1 VLFAAVSVA
10 TAAVAL
16 VLTWRRLFIGM
27 DLQDE
32 SYYILVPW
40 RWALGDKPF
49 IDEENLA
56 QVAGFLEYP
65 FIKVFEV
72 LRGGD
77 VTGLVL
83 YGRHLYLVLMLLV
96 ATAVFLALRRLVR
109 WELALPVAVVYVTYI
124 FWETPQLSYNTMA
137 GALLSLGAALGVWV
151 VVHGGGRRWAFGS
164 GLAFGLAVVAYPTL
178 LFVMPFVA
186 VFLALSLGARS
197 VRLVSHLF
205 SERGEPDAPGPPTG
219 RTAWIALSAWVGGG
233 LTVLVPIGL
242 YMLSFG
248 LAALERSL
256 SYTMA
261 VAESLDQL
269 GGAPK
274 AYEVTGGFWRFMW
287 SAPYLLVAAL
297 LVYLVYLRWP
307 RTGRVVLALVPLALW
322 RAGQHAMLDSAGF
335 AIVYAFMA
343 PYLYLFVPRRWREA
357 GARLLYWVWV
367 PALLAGAMTAFT
379 SAAGYLNGAVGFL
392 PALMVSGVF
401 LAWSLESVTSPEEE
415 PPRATARSSSPG
427 TEQGPLPWLALA
439 ALCAV
444 VLATLVFQF
453 QFQQREVPY
462 ASLTERFDSGP
473 WWGIAVTPE
482 RYAQMNAFAADLS
495 AQTRPGDRL
504 LIFYQS
510 PGYYLFWPGDISAN
524 SYWLANSDTLA
535 PLPQST
541 VDFYRRNHVVPTV
554 AVHLLVTEGMSDAR
568 LAGACGGL
576 GYPPVLVRPRYSV
589 QRKPIGK
596 TTGQVL
602 AGLPAE

>member
-1 VLFAAVSVA
+1 MLFAAVAVA

-16 VLTWRRLFIGM
+16 VLTWRRLFFGM

-49 IDEENLA
+49 VDEENLA

-65 FIKVFEV
+65 FIKAFEV

-83 YGRHLYLVLMLLV
+83 YGRHLYLALMVLV
-96 ATAVFLALRRLVR
+96 ALVVFLALRRLVR
-109 WELALPVAVVYVTYI
+109 WELALPVALVYVTYI

-178 LFVMPFVA
+178 LFVMPFTA
-186 VFLALSLGARS
+186 VFLALSVGAGS
-197 VRLVSHLF
+197 VRLVAHPF
-205 SERGEPDAPGPPTG
+205 SAQGEPDAPGPPTG
-219 RTAWIALSAWVGGG
+219 RVAWTALSAWVVGGA
-233 LTVLVPIGL
+233 TVLVPVGL
-242 YMLSFG
+242 YVLSFG
-248 LAALERSL
+248 LTTLERSL

-261 VAESLDQL
+261 VAENLDQL

-274 AYEVTGGFWRFMW
+274 AYEVTGGFWRFVW

-297 LVYLVYLRWP
+297 VVYLVYLRWP
-307 RTGRVVLALVPLALW
+307 RTGRVLLALVPLALW

-335 AIVYAFMA
+335 VIVYAFMA
-343 PYLYLFVPRRWREA
+343 PYLYLFVPRLRREV
-357 GARLLYWVWV
+357 GARILYWVWF
-367 PALLAGAMTAFT
+367 PAMIAGAMTAFT

-392 PALMVSGVF
+392 PALMASGLF
-401 LAWSLESVTSPEEE
+401 LAWTLESAAVSKEG
-415 PPRATARSSSPG
+415 PPGATTVRSSAEAG
-427 TEQGPLPWLALA
+427 RRRLPWLALA

-462 ASLTERFDSGP
+462 ASLTKRFDSGP

-482 RYAQMNAFAADLS
+482 RHAQVTAFAADLS
-495 AQTRPGDRL
+495 AQTRPSDRL
-504 LIFYQS
+504 LIFYQA
-510 PGYYLFWPGDISAN
+510 PGYYLFWPGDIAAN

-541 VDFYRRNHVVPTV
+541 VDFYRRNRVVPTV
-554 AVHLLVTEGMSDAR
+554 AVHLLATEGMSDAR
-568 LAGACGGL
+568 LAAVSGGL
-576 GYPPVLVRPRYSV
+576 GYPPVLVRPRYAI
-589 QRKPIGK
+589 QRKPFGK
-596 TTGQVL
+596 TTAEVL
-602 AGLPAE
+602 AGLPEE

>member
-186 VFLALSLGARS
+186 VFLALSLGAGRS
-197 VRLVSHLF
+197 
-205 SERGEPDAPGPPTG
+205 
-219 RTAWIALSAWVGGG
+219 RTAYGQDRVDRPQRLGRRRPDRPGAHRAVHAQL
-233 LTVLVPIGL
+233 
-242 YMLSFG
+242 
-248 LAALERSL
+248 RS
-256 SYTMA
+256 
-261 VAESLDQL
+261 
-269 GGAPK
+269 
-274 AYEVTGGFWRFMW
+274 
-287 SAPYLLVAAL
+287 
-297 LVYLVYLRWP
+297 
-307 RTGRVVLALVPLALW
+307 
-322 RAGQHAMLDSAGF
+322 
-335 AIVYAFMA
+335 
-343 PYLYLFVPRRWREA
+343 RR
-357 GARLLYWVWV
+357 
-367 PALLAGAMTAFT
+367 
-379 SAAGYLNGAVGFL
+379 
-392 PALMVSGVF
+392 
-401 LAWSLESVTSPEEE
+401 
-415 PPRATARSSSPG
+415 PG
-427 TEQGPLPWLALA
+427 T
-439 ALCAV
+439 
-444 VLATLVFQF
+444 LVELHDGGR
-453 QFQQREVPY
+453 RE
-462 ASLTERFDSGP
+462 S
-473 WWGIAVTPE
+473 
-482 RYAQMNAFAADLS
+482 
-495 AQTRPGDRL
+495 
-504 LIFYQS
+504 
-510 PGYYLFWPGDISAN
+510 
-524 SYWLANSDTLA
+524 
-535 PLPQST
+535 
-541 VDFYRRNHVVPTV
+541 
-554 AVHLLVTEGMSDAR
+554 
-568 LAGACGGL
+568 
-576 GYPPVLVRPRYSV
+576 
-589 QRKPIGK
+589 
-596 TTGQVL
+596 
-602 AGLPAE
+602 